1 MQFLVDPRLVRAFQ
15 VLFWLALVFA
25 CVMAFLPKPP
35 HTPLDRLGDKVQH
48 MIAFATLAGLA
59 TLAFGRE
66 ARWRIIERL
75 CSLGAVIEVIQ
86 SIPWIHRTSD
96 VRDWI
101 ADCVVVVIAVAI
113 TALFVPERPV
123 PATQV

>member
-35 HTPLDRLGDKVQH
+35 HTPLDRFGDKIQH

-75 CSLGAVIEVIQ
+75 CSLGAVIEVVQ
-86 SIPWIHRTSD
+86 SISWLNRTSD
-96 VRDWI
+96 VRDWL
-101 ADCVVVVIAVAI
+101 ADCIVVIIAVAV
-113 TALFVPERPV
+113 TAMFVPDRARPADEV
-123 PATQV
+123 